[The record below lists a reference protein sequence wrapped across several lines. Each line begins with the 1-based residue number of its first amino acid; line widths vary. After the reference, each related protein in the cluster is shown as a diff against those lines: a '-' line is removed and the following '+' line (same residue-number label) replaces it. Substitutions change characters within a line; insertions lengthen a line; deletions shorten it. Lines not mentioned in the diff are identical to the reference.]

1 MSMHYRLGWPFGL
14 IAARM
19 GVPISIGVD
28 VIHDREAGVYVG
40 TSNDLR
46 GLVVEGDTLDIVKNE
61 AHAAILELMELNHNL
76 VPADSVARIRF
87 NDNLSCA

>member
-1 MSMHYRLGWPFGL
+1 MSLHYRLGWPFGL
-14 IAARM
+14 FVARR
-19 GVPISIGVD
+19 GIPVSVGVD
-28 VIHDREAGVYVG
+28 VIYDPEAGVYVG

-61 AHAAILELMELNHNL
+61 AHSAILELMELNYNL

-87 NDNLSCA
+87 NDNLACA